1 MLEICNFWSGSFFKK
16 KDFAQESISELL
28 KYGSTMEAEK
38 PPEVINPQSV
48 FINYSGK
55 KRLILPLRYVN
66 THAYKNEIKFGTGNA
81 LETT

>member
-1 MLEICNFWSGSFFKK
+1 
-16 KDFAQESISELL
+16 
-28 KYGSTMEAEK
+28 MEAEK
-38 PPEVINPQSV
+38 PPEVINPKSV

-66 THAYKNEIKFGTGNA
+66 THAYKNKITFGTGNA